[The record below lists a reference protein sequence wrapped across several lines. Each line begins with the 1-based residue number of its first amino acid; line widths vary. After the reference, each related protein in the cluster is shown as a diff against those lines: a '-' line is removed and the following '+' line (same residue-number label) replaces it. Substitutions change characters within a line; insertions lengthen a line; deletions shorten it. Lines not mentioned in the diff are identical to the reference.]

1 MSLKK
6 FLASTALAATMAT
19 APVMVP
25 MAMAQDQMAQDQ
37 IDGAAIAAESD
48 MVDAFI
54 EAALAVNEVREGY
67 MAQIEAEADQ
77 NAQMEMLEAADAAML
92 QAVEET
98 PALRWTNISP
108 SPMPQPKTPSLPQ
121 KSMPASPK
129 RIWAADLR
137 QITSKRNGRGCI
149 TAPRPFFV
157 SRHINAR
164 L

>member
-98 PALRWTNISP
+98 PGITLDEYIAIAN
-108 SPMPQPKTPSLPQ
+108 
-121 KSMPASPK
+121 
-129 RIWAADLR
+129 AAAEDPELAAE
-137 QITSKRNGRGCI
+137 ID
-149 TAPRPFFV
+149 
-157 SRHINAR
+157 AR
-164 L
+164 FTEAHMGG

>member
-1 MSLKK
+1 MSFKK

-25 MAMAQDQMAQDQ
+25 MAMAQDQ

-98 PALRWTNISP
+98 PGITLDEYIAIAN
-108 SPMPQPKTPSLPQ
+108 
-121 KSMPASPK
+121 
-129 RIWAADLR
+129 AAAEDPELAAE
-137 QITSKRNGRGCI
+137 ID
-149 TAPRPFFV
+149 
-157 SRHINAR
+157 AR
-164 L
+164 FTEAHMGG

>member
-1 MSLKK
+1 MSFKK

-25 MAMAQDQMAQDQ
+25 MAMAQDQ

-77 NAQMEMLEAADAAML
+77 EAQMEMLEAADAAML

-98 PALRWTNISP
+98 PGITLDEYIAIAN
-108 SPMPQPKTPSLPQ
+108 
-121 KSMPASPK
+121 
-129 RIWAADLR
+129 AAAEDPDLAAE
-137 QITSKRNGRGCI
+137 ID
-149 TAPRPFFV
+149 
-157 SRHINAR
+157 AR
-164 L
+164 FTEAHMGG

>member
-25 MAMAQDQMAQDQ
+25 MAMAQDQ
-37 IDGAAIAAESD
+37 IDGAAIASESE

-54 EAALAVNEVREGY
+54 AAALAVNEVRESY

-98 PALRWTNISP
+98 PGITLDEYIAIAN
-108 SPMPQPKTPSLPQ
+108 
-121 KSMPASPK
+121 
-129 RIWAADLR
+129 AAAEDPELAA
-137 QITSKRNGRGCI
+137 QID
-149 TAPRPFFV
+149 
-157 SRHINAR
+157 AR
-164 L
+164 FTEAHMGG